1 MRFFVTLLAPIITL
15 SPSLFGAD
23 AKLPPEMQSLVNHIS
38 AASLRGHLSFIS
50 SDLLEGRM
58 TPSRGLDLAA
68 EYIAAQFRRAGLEPI
83 GDDGYFQ
90 TATLA
95 VREPN
100 WTGFEMSIT
109 AGGKTVKIE
118 KEDVYLLPERPLSL
132 DNIPMVAWGGGT
144 PSPEQIN
151 GKVVYVG
158 DLRAAR
164 GLRGYQPALVFVANT
179 SGAPQPALV
188 DPEVN
193 SRRPAMSILSR
204 GDVGELLKDPGARV
218 TLHMAASVDHQVK
231 VRNVAAVLRGSD
243 PALRDTYV
251 MLTAHYDH
259 IGTRTT
265 GEDRIFN
272 GANDDGSGTV
282 SVIEIANALASMRPR
297 PKRSVLFVTFFGEE
311 LGSVGA
317 KYYGRH
323 PLVPLAKTIAD
334 LNLEQIGRTD
344 AANGKQISNA
354 SVTGFDFSDLPQ
366 VLMEEGQRVGVKV
379 YKDEQASDAF
389 FSRSDNQPL
398 ADAGIPAHTLCVAF
412 EFPDYHQVGDH
423 WQKIDYDN
431 MAKVDRAVALGLLH
445 LASDAPPPKW
455 NESNSAAK
463 KYVDAAKKL
472 HP

>member
-1 MRFFVTLLAPIITL
+1 MRCFVLIIALA
-15 SPSLFGAD
+15 SSVFGAD
-23 AKLPPEMQSLVNHIS
+23 VPLTPQMQSLVNRIS
-38 AASLRGHLSFIS
+38 PASLRGHLSFIS
-50 SDLLEGRM
+50 SDSLEGRL
-58 TPSRGLDLAA
+58 TPSRGLDIAA

-100 WTGFEMSIT
+100 YTGFEMTIT
-109 AGGKTVKIE
+109 SGGKAVKIE
-118 KEDVYLLPERPLSL
+118 KEDVYILTARPLAI
-132 DNIPMVAWGGGT
+132 DNLPIIHWTGGT

-151 GKVVYVG
+151 GKVVYIS
-158 DLRAAR
+158 DFRLIRSM
-164 GLRGYQPALVFVANT
+164 RGYQPALLFL
-179 SGAPQPALV
+179 SSAPPTGHQGLIDNEAPRA
-188 DPEVN
+188 
-193 SRRPAMSILSR
+193 SRRPSANVLLR
-204 GDVGELLKDPGARV
+204 PDVGDLLKDPHARV
-218 TLHMAASVDHQVK
+218 TIHMQPFVERTVK
-231 VRNVAAVLRGSD
+231 GRNVAAVLRGSD

-259 IGTRTT
+259 IGTTAY
-265 GEDRIFN
+265 GEDRIYN

-282 SVIEIANALASMRPR
+282 SVIEIASAMASMRPH
-297 PKRSVLFVTFFGEE
+297 PKRSILFMTFFGEE
-311 LGSVGA
+311 AGGVGSR
-317 KYYGRH
+317 YYVRH
-323 PLVPLAKTIAD
+323 PLVPIDKTVAD

-344 AANGKQISNA
+344 AANGKQVSNA
-354 SVTGFDFSDLPQ
+354 SVTGFDFSDLPA
-366 VLMEEGQRVGVKV
+366 VLREEGQRVGIKV
-379 YKDEQASDAF
+379 YKDEQSSDEF

-431 MAKVDRAVALGLLH
+431 MAKVDRAVALGLLR

-455 NESNSAAK
+455 NESNPAAK

-472 HP
+472 K